1 MDTPNADARMVGVLH
16 LAPDPLAAA
25 AARPSRIPHLRPA
38 PQMLALTRLFEPR
51 QFPYA
56 APGEASSES
65 SRRLSPASSRSSS
78 RAGYRARSTS
88 PEVFRN
94 KDSLS
99 PVEAKRQRRP
109 FVPRTSS
116 SSSTIQSKLPKA
128 NDGGPQ
134 DNGMPTD
141 GEARVARAAAPC
153 RDSNS
158 RAFVH
163 RSGNARHA
171 LPGHKHGRI
180 SARVAR
186 PVGHSQS
193 TSQVFHS
200 IRNAIND
207 SDEDNASVDESGGA
221 DDEFDDD
228 HDGPEMDEEGEAAAQ
243 IPSPDVHASSAPVQE
258 LPQLS
263 RAGSSSMSDALVFSH
278 DSKSVAISDAT
289 NDAATGCTPIPS
301 PSPASADVSTFPKFS
316 EGESS
321 GTERKSLFNTFTS
334 LWNYRNGDFA
344 PLAYPT

>member
-1 MDTPNADARMVGVLH
+1 MNADARMVGVLH

-25 AARPSRIPHLRPA
+25 AARPSRIPHLRTA
-38 PQMLALTRLFEPR
+38 PQMLALTRLFEPH
-51 QFPYA
+51 QEPYA

-65 SRRLSPASSRSSS
+65 SRRSSAASSRSSS
-78 RAGYRARSTS
+78 RAGYRARSIS
-88 PEVFRN
+88 PEVSRN
-94 KDSLS
+94 RESLS
-99 PVEAKRQRRP
+99 PADAKRQRRP

-116 SSSTIQSKLPKA
+116 SSSTVKSSKVPKV
-128 NDGGPQ
+128 NDGGLKNS
-134 DNGMPTD
+134 DMPA
-141 GEARVARAAAPC
+141 GSEAQPARTAAPC

-158 RAFVH
+158 RPFVH

-171 LPGHKHGRI
+171 LPGLKHGRTSI
-180 SARVAR
+180 RTAR

-221 DDEFDDD
+221 DDEFDDE
-228 HDGPEMDEEGEAAAQ
+228 HDGPEMDEDGEATAQ
-243 IPSPDVHASSAPVQE
+243 LASPDVHTSGAPVQE
-258 LPQLS
+258 HPQLS
-263 RAGSSSMSDALVFSH
+263 RAVSSSMSDALVLSH
-278 DSKSVAISDAT
+278 DSKGAAT
-289 NDAATGCTPIPS
+289 NDASTGCTPMPS